1 MIFKSKTKVL
11 FATESIALADIV
23 LNLFIFFFVTFSFF
37 ATFKKQQQESSVEL
51 ALPRVR
57 AGAIAPQQAP
67 VTVAI
72 TAEGAIFVQDK
83 PIDLKNLADA
93 VKTAIAPI
101 EQKAVIVRAD
111 KSLELEKFIHIIESI
126 KEADIEKISIR
137 TETVLP
143 PKQ

>member
-51 ALPRVR
+51 ALPRTG
-57 AGAIAPQQAP
+57 AGAIAPQQGP
-67 VTVAI
+67 VVVAI
-72 TAEGAIFVQDK
+72 TADGKIFVQDK
-83 PIDLKNLADA
+83 PTDLKALTDS
-93 VKTAIAPI
+93 VKTAIAPV

-111 KSLELEKFIHIIESI
+111 KSLKLEQFVHIIEAI

-137 TETVLP
+137 TEAVSP
-143 PKQ
+143 PK